1 MKKKQKE
8 NILINKKII
17 FSLINN
23 VVDFDF
29 SDFGE

>member
-29 SDFGE
+29 SDFVE